1 LHETFSDLANT
12 FWAETFA
19 MTKEDDLQALIDLIY
34 EAVLD
39 DTLWPKALTRL
50 ADALGTAQ
58 IGLLSLDRRARTYDS
73 IAPRTDPVMDAIFKK
88 YWAFH
93 NPLWPRTI
101 GRPVGEVFLLDSLI
115 PRKDF
120 IATPFFNEWMRPAGF
135 SIASMGANLLVG
147 NEISTMISVANA
159 PGNDEI
165 TGEQTLVFKAVLPH
179 INRAVRIHRE
189 LRLRDLDRYTAPDRL
204 ERLPRGV
211 MLVDATSRVVFA
223 NAAARALLN
232 SSDGLALEAGC
243 LRSTDGSDALLQTL
257 IVSCKREAQTR
268 IGPGGGISIRTGPR
282 RSLRVTVTPL
292 RVKGTVAELP
302 WLGLQIPVAIVTLS
316 APATERSLN

>member
-1 LHETFSDLANT
+1 V
-12 FWAETFA
+12 AETFA
-19 MTKEDDLQALIDLIY
+19 MAKEDDLHALIDLIY

-39 DTLWPKALTRL
+39 ETLWPIVLIRL
-50 ADALGTAQ
+50 ADAMGTAQ
-58 IGLLSLDRRARTYDS
+58 IGLLTLDRRARTFDS

-101 GRPVGEVFLLDSLI
+101 ARPAGEVFWLDSLI
-115 PRKDF
+115 SRKDF
-120 IATPFFNEWMRPAGF
+120 VATPFFNEWMRPAGF

-147 NEISTMISVANA
+147 NEISTMICVANA

-179 INRAVRIHRE
+179 VDRAVRIHRE
-189 LRLRDLDRYTAPDRL
+189 LRLRDLDHDTAPDRL
-204 ERLPRGV
+204 ECLHRGV
-211 MLVDATSRVVFA
+211 MLVDGASRVVFA

-232 SSDGLALEAGC
+232 SAGGLAIEAGC
-243 LRSTDGSDALLQTL
+243 LRSTDGSDALLQGL
-257 IVSCKREAQTR
+257 IVSCKRNTHTR
-268 IGPGGGISIRTGPR
+268 NGPGGGISIRAGPR
-282 RSLRVTVTPL
+282 HSLRVTVTPL

-302 WLGLQIPVAIVTLS
+302 WLGLQIPVAIVTVS
-316 APATERSLN
+316 APSTEKSLI

>member
-1 LHETFSDLANT
+1 
-12 FWAETFA
+12 
-19 MTKEDDLQALIDLIY
+19 MTKEDDLHAAIDLIY

-39 DTLWPKALTRL
+39 EILWPVALARL
-50 ADALGTAQ
+50 ADAMGTAQ

-73 IAPRTDPVMDAIFKK
+73 IAPLTDPDMDAIFKK

-101 GRPVGEVFLLDSLI
+101 TRPPGEVFLLDSLI

-120 IATPFFNEWMRPAGF
+120 VATPFFNEWMRPAGF

-147 NEISTMISVANA
+147 NEISTMLSVANA

-165 TGEQTLVFKAVLPH
+165 TDEQTLVFKAALPH
-179 INRAVRIHRE
+179 VDRAVRIHHE
-189 LRLRDLDRYTAPDRL
+189 LRLRDLDLDTTPDRL
-204 ERLPRGV
+204 ECLPRAV
-211 MLVDATSRVVFA
+211 MLVDAASRVVFA

-232 SSDGLALEAGC
+232 SAGGLSLKAGC
-243 LRSTDGSDALLQTL
+243 LRGTEGSDALLQGL
-257 IVSCKREAQTR
+257 IASCKRKAYTR
-268 IGPGGGISIRTGPR
+268 NGPGGGISVHAGPR

-302 WLGLQIPVAIVTLS
+302 WLGLQIPVAIVTVS
-316 APATERSLN
+316 TPSTEKSLN

>member
-1 LHETFSDLANT
+1 
-12 FWAETFA
+12 
-19 MTKEDDLQALIDLIY
+19 MTKEDDLQAVIDLIY

-39 DTLWPKALTRL
+39 ETLWPIVLTRL
-50 ADALGTAQ
+50 ADAMGTAQ

-120 IATPFFNEWMRPAGF
+120 VATPFFNEWMRPAGF

-147 NEISTMISVANA
+147 NEISTMIS
-159 PGNDEI
+159 GNDEI
-165 TGEQTLVFKAVLPH
+165 TGEQTLVFKAALPH

-189 LRLRDLDRYTAPDRL
+189 LRLRDLDHDTAPDRL
-204 ERLPRGV
+204 ECLPRGV
-211 MLVDATSRVVFA
+211 MLVDGASRVVFA

-232 SSDGLALEAGC
+232 TAGGLALESGC
-243 LRSTDGSDALLQTL
+243 LRGTDGSDALLQGL
-257 IVSCKREAQTR
+257 IVSCKHKAHTR
-268 IGPGGGISIRTGPR
+268 NGPGGGISIRAGPS

-292 RVKGTVAELP
+292 RAKGTVAELP
-302 WLGLQIPVAIVTLS
+302 WLGLQIPVAIVTVS
-316 APATERSLN
+316 APSTEKSLN

>member
-1 LHETFSDLANT
+1 
-12 FWAETFA
+12 
-19 MTKEDDLQALIDLIY
+19 MTKEDNLQAVIDLIY

-39 DTLWPKALTRL
+39 ETLWAKALTRI
-50 ADALGTAQ
+50 ADAKRTAQ

-101 GRPVGEVFLLDSLI
+101 ARPAGEVFWLDSLI
-115 PRKDF
+115 PRKAF
-120 IATPFFNEWMRPAGF
+120 VATSFFNEWMRPAGF

-165 TGEQTLVFKAVLPH
+165 TGEQTLVFKAALPH

-189 LRLRDLDRYTAPDRL
+189 LRLRDLDHDTAPDRL
-204 ERLPRGV
+204 ECLPRGV
-211 MLVDATSRVVFA
+211 MLA

-232 SSDGLALEAGC
+232 TAGGLALESGC
-243 LRSTDGSDALLQTL
+243 LRGTDGSDALLQGL
-257 IVSCKREAQTR
+257 IVSCKRKAHTR
-268 IGPGGGISIRTGPR
+268 
-282 RSLRVTVTPL
+282 
-292 RVKGTVAELP
+292 
-302 WLGLQIPVAIVTLS
+302 
-316 APATERSLN
+316 

>member
-1 LHETFSDLANT
+1 
-12 FWAETFA
+12 
-19 MTKEDDLQALIDLIY
+19 MTKEDDLQSVIDLIY

-50 ADALGTAQ
+50 ADAMGTAQ

-88 YWAFH
+88 YWALH
-93 NPLWPRTI
+93 NPLWPLTI
-101 GRPVGEVFLLDSLI
+101 AWPAREIFLLDSLI

-120 IATPFFNEWMRPAGF
+120 VATPFFNEWMRPAGF

-147 NEISTMISVANA
+147 NDISTMIAVANA

-165 TGEQTLVFKAVLPH
+165 TGEQTLVFKAALPH

-189 LRLRDLDRYTAPDRL
+189 LRLRDLDHDTAPDQL
-204 ERLPRGV
+204 ECLPRGV
-211 MLVDATSRVVFA
+211 MLVDGAARVVFA

-232 SSDGLALEAGC
+232 SAGGLALESGC
-243 LRSTDGSDALLQTL
+243 LRGTDDSDALLQGL
-257 IVSCKREAQTR
+257 IVSCKRKVHTR
-268 IGPGGGISIRTGPR
+268 NGPGGGISIRTGPR

-292 RVKGTVAELP
+292 RAKGTVAELL
-302 WLGLQIPVAIVTLS
+302 WLGLQIPVAIVTVS
-316 APATERSLN
+316 APSTEKSLN

>member
-1 LHETFSDLANT
+1 
-12 FWAETFA
+12 
-19 MTKEDDLQALIDLIY
+19 MTKEDDLHAAIDLIY

-39 DTLWPKALTRL
+39 ETLWPSALTSI
-50 ADALGTAQ
+50 ADAMGTAQ

-115 PRKDF
+115 SRKDF
-120 IATPFFNEWMRPAGF
+120 VATPFFNEWMRPAGF

-165 TGEQTLVFKAVLPH
+165 TGEQTLVFKAALPH

-189 LRLRDLDRYTAPDRL
+189 LRLRDLDHDTAPDRL
-204 ERLPRGV
+204 ECLPRGV
-211 MLVDATSRVVFA
+211 MLVDGASRVMFA

-232 SSDGLALEAGC
+232 TAGGLALESGC
-243 LRSTDGSDALLQTL
+243 LRGTDGSDALLQGL
-257 IVSCKREAQTR
+257 IVSCKRKAHTR
-268 IGPGGGISIRTGPR
+268 NGPGGGISIRAGPS

-292 RVKGTVAELP
+292 RAKGTVAELP
-302 WLGLQIPVAIVTLS
+302 WLGLQIPVAIVTVS
-316 APATERSLN
+316 APSTEKSLN

>member
-1 LHETFSDLANT
+1 MP
-12 FWAETFA
+12 W
-19 MTKEDDLQALIDLIY
+19 
-34 EAVLD
+34 
-39 DTLWPKALTRL
+39 
-50 ADALGTAQ
+50 G
-58 IGLLSLDRRARTYDS
+58 RRRSACSAWTV
-73 IAPRTDPVMDAIFKK
+73 APAHMIRSRRIPIRSWDAIFKK

-101 GRPVGEVFLLDSLI
+101 GRPVGEVFLLDNMI

-120 IATPFFNEWMRPAGF
+120 VATPFFNEWMRPAQFG
-135 SIASMGANLLVG
+135 IASMGANLLVG

-165 TGEQTLVFKAVLPH
+165 TGEQTLVFKAALPH

-189 LRLRDLDRYTAPDRL
+189 LRLRDLDRYAAPDRL

-211 MLVDATSRVVFA
+211 MLVDGASRVLFA

-232 SSDGLALEAGC
+232 SAGGLALEAGC
-243 LRSTDGSDALLQTL
+243 LRSTDGSDALLQGL
-257 IVSCKREAQTR
+257 IVSCKRNAHTR
-268 IGPGGGISIRTGPR
+268 NSPGGGISIRGGPR

-302 WLGLQIPVAIVTLS
+302 WLGLQIPVAIVTVS
-316 APATERSLN
+316 APSTEKSLN

>member
-1 LHETFSDLANT
+1 
-12 FWAETFA
+12 
-19 MTKEDDLQALIDLIY
+19 MTKEDDLQAAIDLIY

-39 DTLWPKALTRL
+39 ETLWPIALTRL
-50 ADALGTAQ
+50 ADAMGTAQ

-101 GRPVGEVFLLDSLI
+101 ARPVGEIFLLDSLI

-120 IATPFFNEWMRPAGF
+120 VATPFFNEWMRPAGF

-147 NEISTMISVANA
+147 NEISTNISVANA
-159 PGNDEI
+159 PGKDEI
-165 TGEQTLVFKAVLPH
+165 TDEQMLVFEAAMRHVE
-179 INRAVRIHRE
+179 RAVRIHRE
-189 LRLRDLDRYTAPDRL
+189 LRMRDLDHDTAPDRL
-204 ERLPRGV
+204 ESLRRGV
-211 MLVDATSRVVFA
+211 MLVDGASRVVFA
-223 NAAARALLN
+223 NTAARALLN
-232 SSDGLALEAGC
+232 SAGGLALEAGC
-243 LRSTDGSDALLQTL
+243 LRSTDGSDALLREL
-257 IVSCKREAQTR
+257 VVSCKRKAHTR
-268 IGPGGGISIRTGPR
+268 NGPGGGISIRVGPH

-302 WLGLQIPVAIVTLS
+302 WLGLQIPVAIVTVS
-316 APATERSLN
+316 TPSTEKSLN

>member
-1 LHETFSDLANT
+1 MTASLANT
-12 FWAETFA
+12 LVAETFA
-19 MTKEDDLQALIDLIY
+19 MTKEDDLPAVIDLIY

-39 DTLWPKALTRL
+39 ETLWPIALARL
-50 ADALGTAQ
+50 ADAMGTAQ

-101 GRPVGEVFLLDSLI
+101 GRPVGEVFLLDGLI

-120 IATPFFNEWMRPAGF
+120 AATPFFNEWMLPAGF

-159 PGNDEI
+159 
-165 TGEQTLVFKAVLPH
+165 L
-179 INRAVRIHRE
+179 
-189 LRLRDLDRYTAPDRL
+189 
-204 ERLPRGV
+204 
-211 MLVDATSRVVFA
+211 
-223 NAAARALLN
+223 
-232 SSDGLALEAGC
+232 C
-243 LRSTDGSDALLQTL
+243 
-257 IVSCKREAQTR
+257 
-268 IGPGGGISIRTGPR
+268 
-282 RSLRVTVTPL
+282 VTVTPL

-302 WLGLQIPVAIVTLS
+302 WLGLQIPVAIVTVS
-316 APATERSLN
+316 APSTEKSLN

>member
-1 LHETFSDLANT
+1 
-12 FWAETFA
+12 
-19 MTKEDDLQALIDLIY
+19 
-34 EAVLD
+34 VLD
-39 DTLWPKALTRL
+39 ETLWPKVLTRL
-50 ADALGTAQ
+50 ADAMGTAQ

-101 GRPVGEVFLLDSLI
+101 ARPPGEVFLLDSLI
-115 PRKDF
+115 SRKEF
-120 IATPFFNEWMRPAGF
+120 VATPFFNEWMRPAGF

-147 NEISTMISVANA
+147 NEVSTMFAVANA

-165 TGEQTLVFKAVLPH
+165 TGEQTLVFKAALPH
-179 INRAVRIHRE
+179 IDRAIRIHRE
-189 LRLRDLDRYTAPDRL
+189 LKLRDLDHYTAPDRL

-211 MLVDATSRVVFA
+211 MLVDGASRVVYA

-232 SSDGLALEAGC
+232 SAGGLAIEAGC
-243 LRSTDGSDALLQTL
+243 LRGTDGSDALLQGL
-257 IVSCKREAQTR
+257 IASCKRNAHTR
-268 IGPGGGISIRTGPR
+268 NGPGGGISIRTGPS

-302 WLGLQIPVAIVTLS
+302 WLGLQIPVAIVTVS
-316 APATERSLN
+316 TPSTEKSLN